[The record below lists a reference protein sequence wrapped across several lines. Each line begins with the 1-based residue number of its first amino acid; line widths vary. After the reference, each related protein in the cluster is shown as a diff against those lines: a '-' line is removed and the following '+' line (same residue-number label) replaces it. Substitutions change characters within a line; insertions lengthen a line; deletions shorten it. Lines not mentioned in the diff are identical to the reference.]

1 MVVEG
6 GYSGHKSLS
15 HSGFVG
21 LIGRPNV
28 GKSTL
33 VNQLAKRKLAIV
45 SSKPQTTRHQIRAVI
60 TGSDSQLIFIDTP
73 GFHKP
78 KDNLGRTLNRKVRD
92 AMSDVDVILFLLDGE
107 AGVGTG
113 DLFIA
118 GQMKGLKTPVIRVVN
133 KIDLL
138 SSEQIDKQTAKA
150 GDLLPG
156 NEVIDIS
163 AAKNTGVDSLI
174 KKIKVLL
181 PPGPLYYPDDQITD
195 QPEKVLMAE
204 FIREKIINI
213 AREELPYAVAVEIN
227 EVKKREGRDLI
238 DVYARIHV
246 ERESQKGIVI
256 GHQGQVL
263 EKVGRQARRDI
274 EKLLGSHIFLDLLV
288 VVSKDWRKN
297 ERKVNEFGY

>member
-92 AMSDVDVILFLLDGE
+92 AMSDVDVILFLLRFARWYIFFHSLTVSGIN
-107 AGVGTG
+107 
-113 DLFIA
+113 FSRR
-118 GQMKGLKTPVIRVVN
+118 GL
-133 KIDLL
+133 
-138 SSEQIDKQTAKA
+138 
-150 GDLLPG
+150 
-156 NEVIDIS
+156 
-163 AAKNTGVDSLI
+163 
-174 KKIKVLL
+174 
-181 PPGPLYYPDDQITD
+181 
-195 QPEKVLMAE
+195 
-204 FIREKIINI
+204 
-213 AREELPYAVAVEIN
+213 
-227 EVKKREGRDLI
+227 
-238 DVYARIHV
+238 
-246 ERESQKGIVI
+246 
-256 GHQGQVL
+256 
-263 EKVGRQARRDI
+263 
-274 EKLLGSHIFLDLLV
+274 
-288 VVSKDWRKN
+288 
-297 ERKVNEFGY
+297 